1 MRDIFYTERDR
12 IRHEFESNRNLTS
25 AQAVKKIEEGFETL
39 DSYAHPDPYTVP
51 TAYGGSKYARNPPPH
66 PDVKVVMDF
75 GRDEYAIPRSS

>member
-39 DSYAHPDPYTVP
+39 DSYAHPDPYIIP
-51 TAYGGSKYARNPPPH
+51 T
-66 PDVKVVMDF
+66 M
-75 GRDEYAIPRSS
+75 